1 MTSNWMRS
9 SVFFSFPLSTATLIL
24 SQAITVLVHARLSTL
39 AHTQGVA
46 QIFMLTMAAASIPA
60 VGLLLAA
67 YTRKSAFP
75 FSLPAHLR
83 KWIVYSVGLNL
94 LALFASTSINS
105 IRTESSNSTWVGLFA
120 GGLCLG
126 ALTLGAF
133 SSWLSLDLHSGEADK
148 PR

>member
-1 MTSNWMRS
+1 MTSNWMRHSIFLS
-9 SVFFSFPLSTATLIL
+9 SPLSTAILIF
-24 SQAITVLVHARLSTL
+24 SQTITVLVHGRLSTFVQ
-39 AHTQGVA
+39 TQGGI

-60 VGLLLAA
+60 LGLLSAA
-67 YTRKSAFP
+67 YMRKSAFP

-126 ALTLGAF
+126 VLTLGAF
-133 SSWLSLDLHSGEADK
+133 SSWLSLDSPSVEADK
-148 PR
+148 SR